1 MTDVNSAAFR
11 TEQRHVSPC
20 PKETGGNENKGTGRR
35 LKTFVF
41 SSVVSTCLNMH
52 QNWCVQ
58 NKAGGPAAAR
68 PLSASLSQFK
78 CLHLETLEEKFKKAH
93 L

>member
-20 PKETGGNENKGTGRR
+20 LEETGGNEKQRDW
-35 LKTFVF
+35 KTTENVCF
-41 SSVVSTCLNMH
+41 SSVVSTCFNMH